1 VSAAR
6 TIRRTFTALIAA
18 AALAVPAA
26 GVAGASPDT
35 DPSAAPGEGTIAQ
48 SGPGTIAL
56 AGLDLPVTV
65 RSVLYRSTDTHGDA
79 NEISGTVV
87 VPDQPWTGDGPRP
100 LVVLAPGTQGQGD
113 QCAPSA
119 RLADG
124 DGTDN
129 LAQAA
134 LFLAQGHAV
143 AITDYEGL
151 GTPGMHTYA
160 NRLAQA
166 HAVLDMGRAAKELGA
181 ADDRIDIAADAP
193 VGLWGYSQGGGATG
207 AAAELVDD
215 YAPDLGVRGAYVG
228 APPADLAAT
237 TAHIDGSR
245 LSGAIGYAINGLV
258 AAYPELAAPID
269 AELNDAGRDMV
280 AAVAQMC
287 NAETVEHFGWRPS
300 TEFTA
305 DGAPAERMLERE
317 PFRSVLAA
325 QRLGDRRPDVP
336 VFVVTADND
345 DIVPADTVRTLAADW
360 CARGGDVTF
369 RDYPIPAADPQV
381 DHAAAVPVSAPEAV
395 PWLTDRLAGVP
406 DTGECG

>member
-1 VSAAR
+1 MSAAR
-6 TIRRTFTALIAA
+6 TVRRTSIALFAA

-26 GVAGASPDT
+26 GAAGASLDT
-35 DPSAAPGEGTIAQ
+35 DPPAAPGAGTIVGSA
-48 SGPGTIAL
+48 PGTIEL

-65 RSVLYRSTDTHGDA
+65 RTVLYRSTDTHGAA

-124 DGTDN
+124 DGTDD

-134 LFLAQGHAV
+134 LFLGQGIAV

-166 HAVLDMGRAAKELGA
+166 HAVLDMGRAAEDLGA
-181 ADDRIDIAADAP
+181 ADERIDIAADAP

-228 APPADLAAT
+228 APPADLTMT

-258 AAYPELAAPID
+258 AAYPELADPID
-269 AELNDAGRDMV
+269 AELSDAGREML
-280 AAVAQMC
+280 AAVATQC
-287 NAETVEHFGWRPS
+287 NAETVDRFAGRDS

-305 DGAPAERMLERE
+305 DGAPVETLLDRE
-317 PFRSVLAA
+317 PFRTVLAA
-325 QRLGDRRPDVP
+325 QRIGDRRPDVP
-336 VFVVTADND
+336 VFVVTGDND
-345 DIVPADTVRTLAADW
+345 DIVPAETVRTLAADW
-360 CARGGDVTF
+360 CARGGAVTF
-369 RDYPIPAADPQV
+369 RDYPIPAAGPTV
-381 DHAAAVPVSAPEAV
+381 DHVAAMPVSAPEAV

-406 DTGECG
+406 DAGECG